1 MEFRVGLRIIFLIMF
16 DIELLL
22 LPCGTCPPAAG
33 SVLGTRMA
41 TLEMKKI
48 DAKWTILLQM
58 SISHLHA

>member
-1 MEFRVGLRIIFLIMF
+1 MWLCMEFRVGLRIIFLIMF

-41 TLEMKKI
+41 TPGDEEN
-48 DAKWTILLQM
+48 
-58 SISHLHA
+58 